1 MTHEKPSG
9 MRAQGMPG
17 GVDDSAPFLWPATR
31 FSLWSRPVWGWV
43 FYDWANSAFATVVLA
58 GFFPLLFQ
66 DFWSTGVSATEANL
80 RLGWVNAVAGLGIA
94 LAAPVLGAVADRAGA
109 KKRFLIVFMV
119 LGILATGLLGSVP
132 GGAWPAAA
140 SLYIC
145 AMIGFAGANIFYDA
159 LLLTV
164 APPERWHFVSGL
176 GFAMGYLGGG
186 LLYLGCVLAVLN
198 PQALGFPD
206 TTAAATAA
214 FLATALW
221 WGVFSIPLILLVR
234 EPKPARRMRRRV
246 WAGGLTQLIETI
258 HHLRTFRVVGVFL
271 LAYWLYIDAVGTV
284 IRMAVAYG
292 RSLGFAQNELIVAL
306 LITQFVGFPAAIL
319 FGWLGGRIGPRRGIY
334 LGLVVY
340 VGICIWGALIRQPW
354 EFFSIAVLVGLVQGG
369 VQALSRSF
377 YARLIP
383 ADGAGEFFGF
393 YNLMGKFAVLIGPPL
408 FGLFGVWFGNP
419 RYSMLALILLFVAG
433 GVLLSRVRESEAPAR
448 ALR

>member
-1 MTHEKPSG
+1 MTHEKSSG
-9 MRAQGMPG
+9 MRARGTPG
-17 GVDDSAPFLWPATR
+17 ELDDSAPFLHPATK
-31 FSLWSRPVWGWV
+31 FSLRSRAVWGWT
-43 FYDWANSAFATVVLA
+43 FYDWANSAFATVVMA

-66 DFWSTGVSATEANL
+66 DFWSTGVGAAESNL
-80 RLGWVNAVAGLGIA
+80 RLGWINAAAGLIIA

-119 LGILATGLLGSVP
+119 VGSAATGLLSAVP
-132 GGAWPAAA
+132 GGVWLSAA

-145 AMIGFAGANIFYDA
+145 AMIGFAGANVFYDA
-159 LLLTV
+159 LLLEV

-186 LLYLGCVLAVLN
+186 LLYFGCVWAALN
-198 PQALGFPD
+198 PHAFGFPD
-206 TTAAATAA
+206 ATAAATAA

-234 EPKPARRMRRRV
+234 EPAPSRRVRRRV
-246 WAGGLTQLIETI
+246 WALGVAQLLRTI
-258 HHLRTFRVVGVFL
+258 QHLRTFRVVGVFL

-292 RSLGFAQNELIVAL
+292 RALGFAQNELIVAL

-319 FGWLGGRIGPRRGIY
+319 FGWLGERIGPQRGIY
-334 LGLVVY
+334 IGLLVY
-340 VGICIWGALIRQPW
+340 IGVCVWGAMIRQPW

-408 FGLFGVWFGNP
+408 FGLFGIWFGNP

-433 GVLLSRVRESEAPAR
+433 GLLLSRVRESEAPAR